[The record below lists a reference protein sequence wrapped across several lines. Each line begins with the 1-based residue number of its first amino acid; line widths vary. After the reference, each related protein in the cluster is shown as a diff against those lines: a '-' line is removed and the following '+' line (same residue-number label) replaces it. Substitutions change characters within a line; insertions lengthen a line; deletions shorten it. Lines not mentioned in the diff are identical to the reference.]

1 MPIKHIKSVC
11 NVKEKCRQKQ
21 CLGNSFYCLA
31 VFIYSHGNKKHVLL
45 RVSKLLVFVEF

>member
-1 MPIKHIKSVC
+1 MPIKHIKPVC